1 MDGIPLL
8 KLQLANTVL
17 GADIKIKDI
26 PRQGIS
32 HVTADHIRDWKNENL
47 TPRLVV
53 LFILKI
59 SKFKRVLN

>member
-1 MDGIPLL
+1 M
-8 KLQLANTVL
+8 

-47 TPRLVV
+47 TPRLVG
-53 LFILKI
+53 FIHIKNQQI
-59 SKFKRVLN
+59 QTGVELNVAANHPFALARFQ